1 MMDRGTQR
9 NARRYARNTI
19 LEDRFDS
26 VSATSLYST
35 LADMRGRR
43 ATMNKTKR
51 VVSNLLAAAQCRRAG
66 LAFPASMGNI
76 RPQLLAAASVI
87 AFLGASVP
95 LGAQTSQVVPA
106 EENLRQEPNGAVPGK
121 RLATVFQN
129 TPVEIVGRRGQWREV
144 TLEGWVWSQSV
155 RSSTRDGFNLVV
167 AKQGGENLRD
177 RPNGRILAR
186 LLQGFLLERVGQQ
199 GGWTRV
205 RRTAWIWGPS
215 LGGPAVASSGDAPPI
230 TRAAEAVEPAAG
242 DPPGGLSNRLAVG
255 SSGAYL
261 MVSPDGDTLGTLRP
275 GTDLQVLAR
284 EGNWARVRLDAWV
297 WTPAFLTE
305 EADMGQA
312 VLSASDL
319 RANPETYAGRTVQ
332 WEVQYVALE
341 QADAVRTDFYEGE
354 YFILARAPDP
364 SDGFVYLALPPEL
377 IPAVEKIRPLQTLRV
392 LARVR
397 TGSSA
402 QMGNPILDVLTIE

>member
-1 MMDRGTQR
+1 
-9 NARRYARNTI
+9 
-19 LEDRFDS
+19 
-26 VSATSLYST
+26 
-35 LADMRGRR
+35 
-43 ATMNKTKR
+43 
-51 VVSNLLAAAQCRRAG
+51 
-66 LAFPASMGNI
+66 MGNI
-76 RPQLLAAASVI
+76 RPQLLAAASVL
-87 AFLGASVP
+87 AFLCAAPP
-95 LGAQTSQVVPA
+95 LRAQTTQVVPA
-106 EENLRQEPNGAVPGK
+106 EENLRQEPDGATPGK
-121 RLATVFQN
+121 RLATVFQG
-129 TPVEIVGRRGQWREV
+129 TSLQIVSRRGAWREV
-144 TLEGWVWSQSV
+144 TLEGWIWSQSV

-177 RPNGRILAR
+177 RPNGRIVAR

-205 RRTAWIWGPS
+205 RRTAWMWGPS
-215 LGGPAVASSGDAPPI
+215 LGSSPVVAATEEAPPI
-230 TRAAEAVEPAAG
+230 TRAAETVTPPPDDRSG
-242 DPPGGLSNRLAVG
+242 DPPGGLSDRLAVG

-261 MVSPDGDTLGTLRP
+261 MVSPDGDTLGILRP

-305 EADMGQA
+305 EEDIGQA
-312 VLSASDL
+312 DLSASDL
-319 RANPETYAGRTVQ
+319 RANPETFAGRTVQ
-332 WEVQYVALE
+332 WEVQYVSLE

-377 IPAVEKIRPLQTLRV
+377 VPSVEKLRPLQTLRV

-402 QMGNPILDVLTIE
+402 QMGNPILDVLTVE

>member
-1 MMDRGTQR
+1 
-9 NARRYARNTI
+9 
-19 LEDRFDS
+19 
-26 VSATSLYST
+26 
-35 LADMRGRR
+35 
-43 ATMNKTKR
+43 
-51 VVSNLLAAAQCRRAG
+51 
-66 LAFPASMGNI
+66 
-76 RPQLLAAASVI
+76 
-87 AFLGASVP
+87 
-95 LGAQTSQVVPA
+95 
-106 EENLRQEPNGAVPGK
+106 
-121 RLATVFQN
+121 
-129 TPVEIVGRRGQWREV
+129 
-144 TLEGWVWSQSV
+144 V
-155 RSSTRDGFNLVV
+155 RSSTRNGFNLVISN
-167 AKQGGENLRD
+167 QGGENLRE
-177 RPNGRILAR
+177 RPNGKILAR

-215 LGGPAVASSGDAPPI
+215 LGSSPVAATGDGPPPI
-230 TRAAEAVEPAAG
+230 TRASETAEPPPGEPAAG
-242 DPPGGLSNRLAVG
+242 LSDRLAVG
-255 SSGAYL
+255 STGAYL
-261 MVSPDGDTLGTLRP
+261 LVSPDGDTLGTLQP

-312 VLSASDL
+312 DLSASDL
-319 RANPETYAGRTVQ
+319 RANPETYAGRTIQ
-332 WEVQYVALE
+332 WEVQYVSLK

>member
-1 MMDRGTQR
+1 
-9 NARRYARNTI
+9 
-19 LEDRFDS
+19 
-26 VSATSLYST
+26 
-35 LADMRGRR
+35 
-43 ATMNKTKR
+43 
-51 VVSNLLAAAQCRRAG
+51 
-66 LAFPASMGNI
+66 MGNI
-76 RPQLLAAASVI
+76 TALAVAAASV
-87 AFLGASVP
+87 LTLLSSASP
-95 LGAQTSQVVPA
+95 LAAQAVQVVPV
-106 EENLRQEPNGAVPGK
+106 EENLRQEPEGTSAGK
-121 RLATVFQN
+121 RLATVFQG
-129 TPVEIVGRRGQWREV
+129 TPLQVVGRRGPWREV

-155 RSSTRDGFNLVV
+155 RSSTRNGFNLVI

-177 RPNGRILAR
+177 RPNGKILAR

-215 LGGPAVASSGDAPPI
+215 VGTGTVAEAADQPPAMTP
-230 TRAAEAVEPAAG
+230 AAETVEQQSDDPEPPALL
-242 DPPGGLSNRLAVG
+242 DRLAVG
-255 SSGAYL
+255 ESGAYL
-261 MVSPDGDTLGTLRP
+261 MVSPDGDTLGVLRP

-305 EADMGQA
+305 EQDMGQA
-312 VLSASDL
+312 DLTASDL
-319 RANPETYAGRTVQ
+319 RANPETYSGRTVQ
-332 WEVQYVALE
+332 WEVQYVSLE

-377 IPAVEKIRPLQTLRV
+377 IPAVEKVRPLQTLRV

-397 TGSSA
+397 TGASS
-402 QMGNPILDVLTIE
+402 QMGNPILDVLTLE

>member
-1 MMDRGTQR
+1 
-9 NARRYARNTI
+9 
-19 LEDRFDS
+19 
-26 VSATSLYST
+26 
-35 LADMRGRR
+35 
-43 ATMNKTKR
+43 
-51 VVSNLLAAAQCRRAG
+51 
-66 LAFPASMGNI
+66 MGNI
-76 RPQLLAAASVI
+76 RPQLLATASVL
-87 AFLGASVP
+87 ALLCVPVP
-95 LGAQTSQVVPA
+95 LAAQSSQIVPA
-106 EENLRQEPNGAVPGK
+106 EENLRQEPEGAVPGK
-121 RLATVFQN
+121 RLATVFQG

-155 RSSTRDGFNLVV
+155 RSSTRNGFNLVV
-167 AKQGGENLRD
+167 ANQGGENLRD
-177 RPNGRILAR
+177 RPNGKILAR

-215 LGGPAVASSGDAPPI
+215 LGSSPAAASFEDTPPI
-230 TRAAEAVEPAAG
+230 TRAAEAV
-242 DPPGGLSNRLAVG
+242 DPPPDDRPGGLSDRLAVG

-261 MVSPDGDTLGTLRP
+261 MVSPDGDTLGTLQP

-305 EADMGQA
+305 EVDIGQA
-312 VLSASDL
+312 DLSASDL

-332 WEVQYVALE
+332 WEVQYVSLE

-377 IPAVEKIRPLQTLRV
+377 IPAVEKVRPLQTLRV

>member
-1 MMDRGTQR
+1 
-9 NARRYARNTI
+9 
-19 LEDRFDS
+19 
-26 VSATSLYST
+26 
-35 LADMRGRR
+35 
-43 ATMNKTKR
+43 
-51 VVSNLLAAAQCRRAG
+51 
-66 LAFPASMGNI
+66 MGNI
-76 RPQLLAAASVI
+76 RPRALTAASV
-87 AFLGASVP
+87 LTLLCLTLP
-95 LGAQTSQVVPA
+95 LGAQTTQVVPA
-106 EENLRQEPNGAVPGK
+106 EENLRQEPTGATPGK
-121 RLATVFQN
+121 RLATLFQG

-144 TLEGWVWSQSV
+144 SVEGWVWSQSV
-155 RSSTRDGFNLVV
+155 RSSTRDGFNLVI
-167 AKQGGENLRD
+167 ANQGGENLRD
-177 RPNGRILAR
+177 RPNGKILAR

-215 LGGPAVASSGDAPPI
+215 LGSIPAAESGGEAPPI
-230 TRAAEAVEPAAG
+230 TAAAETVDEPAG
-242 DPPGGLSNRLAVG
+242 DPPAGLTDRLAVG
-255 SSGAYL
+255 TGGAHL
-261 MVSPDGDTLGTLRP
+261 MVSPDGDTLGILRP

-284 EGNWARVRLDAWV
+284 DGNWARVRLDAWV

-305 EADMGQA
+305 EEDMGQA
-312 VLSASDL
+312 DLSASDL

-332 WEVQYVALE
+332 WEVQYVSLE

-377 IPAVEKIRPLQTLRV
+377 IPAVEKIRQLQTVRV